1 MSDGLL
7 ATGTFTALDVRGAVD
22 LLEHYLQEL
31 DGHDEPERGRVPSV
45 ARLETLLARAAG
57 DDAIV
62 DFCLVAGRLS
72 IVLNVG
78 SLRQFERMIRLLALV
93 AAGRITTI
101 DDDDVRRYLLRGGSA
116 FVQDGRLT
124 LSAMRPMPE
133 W

>member
-45 ARLETLLARAAG
+45 ARLQALLNRAAG

-62 DFCLVAGRLS
+62 DFHLVAGRLS
-72 IVLNVG
+72 VVLNVR
-78 SLRQFERMIRLLALV
+78 SLPHIERIIRLLAIV
-93 AAGRITTI
+93 GAGRITAI
-101 DDDDVRRYLLRGGSA
+101 GEDEVQRYLLRGGTA
-116 FVQDGRLT
+116 FVQRGRLA
-124 LSAMRPMPE
+124 LSTVRPMSG